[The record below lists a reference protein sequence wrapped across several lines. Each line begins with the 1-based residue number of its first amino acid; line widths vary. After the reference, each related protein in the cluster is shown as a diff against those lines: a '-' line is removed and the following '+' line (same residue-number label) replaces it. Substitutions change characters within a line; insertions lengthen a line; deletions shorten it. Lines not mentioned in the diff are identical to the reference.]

1 MVILRLLVYI
11 FFLLEATVLSGQN
24 NNLNIS
30 YSIRPP
36 FVMKD
41 SAGVKGLEIDIIN
54 EYALWLKSV
63 KKIDFSINYNQSSDI
78 NALINELKQSNKN
91 TIGIGG
97 FSSGFEKTPELDYT
111 TPHLKNLSFCITNGN
126 APDIKSKNQT
136 DIYRVLANMTALT
149 ISNSNLF
156 NCTNDIKKQYI
167 KELQIN
173 YTNTQ
178 AEILNAIAKNILI
191 FGYVDAIEFWF
202 FLKTNPNKFLKV
214 QKPLEQSKE
223 NYSFLIGKNSE
234 HKLLFNEFFT
244 SFKTGPKY
252 RIILEKYLGGFMS
265 QNMAIK

>member
-1 MVILRLLVYI
+1 LRLLLYI
-11 FFLLEATVLSGQN
+11 FLLLIGKSLTGQN
-24 NNLNIS
+24 NTLNIY

-36 FVMKD
+36 FVIKD
-41 SAGVKGLEIDIIN
+41 SAGLKGLEIDIIN

-63 KKIDFSINYNQSSDI
+63 KKIDFSINYTPAADYTNLIDQIKRSEK
-78 NALINELKQSNKN
+78 NALGL
-91 TIGIGG
+91 GG
-97 FSSGFEKTPELDYT
+97 CISGFEKAPELDYT

-126 APDIKSKNQT
+126 APDIKSKNQA
-136 DIYRVLANMTALT
+136 DIFRVLANMTALT

-156 NCTNDIKKQYI
+156 NCTNDIKKLYV

-173 YTNTQ
+173 YKNTQ
-178 AEILNAIAKNILI
+178 TDILNAIAKNILV
-191 FGYVDAIEFWF
+191 FGYVDAVEFWF

-214 QKPLEQSKE
+214 QKSLEQSKE
-223 NYSFLIGKNSE
+223 NYSFLMAKNSE

-252 RIILEKYLGGFMS
+252 RIILEKYLGGFMT